1 MSAYSIE
8 LKHVCTSITNVK
20 TRGQMGH
27 VEIDG
32 ERICTLLAKAGHKI
46 IGSKEE
52 QMEQILAWLENESI
66 PANSV
71 KNLSTLKDIFNPKSS
86 IDDLVMLSHDVK
98 VNVDYDYKRKL
109 NSDGTTSPFRTIDEM
124 TKYRGSANY
133 LRNVKKQRAS
143 ASEVAYCAYLA
154 KQNVRRGSSPR
165 KFAINHFLRALVQ
178 QVSPFVRFECSY
190 EVIGE
195 ILRDYGVSSSHLK
208 NAKRFPFKA
217 NVIANTGSNR
227 KLIRGMLKALNYED
241 KKEVFQKFFDILI
254 FKEVSQWN

>member
-1 MSAYSIE
+1 
-8 LKHVCTSITNVK
+8 
-20 TRGQMGH
+20 MGH
-27 VEIDG
+27 VEIEG

-46 IGSKEE
+46 IGSNEE
-52 QMEQILAWLENESI
+52 QMKQIEAWMEDDSI
-66 PANSV
+66 RTNTV
-71 KNLSTLKDIFNPKSS
+71 RNLSTLKDIFNPKSS
-86 IDDLVMLSHDVK
+86 VDDLVMVSHDVK
-98 VNVDYDYKRKL
+98 VNVDYDFKRKL
-109 NSDGTTSPFRTIDEM
+109 NSDGTTSPFRNIDEM

-143 ASEVAYCAYLA
+143 ASEVAYCAHLA

-178 QVSPFVRFECSY
+178 QVSPFVRFDCSY
-190 EVIGE
+190 EVLSE
-195 ILRDYGVSSSHLK
+195 ILRDDGVSASHLK

-227 KLIRGMLKALNYED
+227 KLIRGLLKALNYED

-254 FKEVSQWN
+254 FKEVRL

>member
-1 MSAYSIE
+1 
-8 LKHVCTSITNVK
+8 
-20 TRGQMGH
+20 MGH
-27 VEIDG
+27 VEIEG

-46 IGSKEE
+46 IGSNEE
-52 QMEQILAWLENESI
+52 QMKQIEAWMEDDSI
-66 PANSV
+66 RTNTV
-71 KNLSTLKDIFNPKSS
+71 RNLSTLKDIFNPKSS
-86 IDDLVMLSHDVK
+86 VDDLVMVSHDVK
-98 VNVDYDYKRKL
+98 VNVDYDFKRKL
-109 NSDGTTSPFRTIDEM
+109 NSDGTTSPFRNIDEM

-143 ASEVAYCAYLA
+143 ASEVAYCAHLA

-178 QVSPFVRFECSY
+178 QVSPFVRFDCSY
-190 EVIGE
+190 EVLSE
-195 ILRDYGVSSSHLK
+195 ILRDDGVSASHLK

-227 KLIRGMLKALNYED
+227 KLIRGLLKALNYED